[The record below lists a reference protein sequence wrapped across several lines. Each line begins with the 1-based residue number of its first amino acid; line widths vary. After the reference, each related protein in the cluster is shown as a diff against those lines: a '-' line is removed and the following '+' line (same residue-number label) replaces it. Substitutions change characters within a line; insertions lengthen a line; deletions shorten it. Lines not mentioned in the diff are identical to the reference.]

1 MVNCSTPASL
11 LAVSF
16 GCGCESKICTNLSS
30 LIIAGPLS
38 HIHQIAAPTQSNN
51 TSSQTASTATS
62 QGSSHPGPNG
72 TTMTV
77 KQQARSKR
85 LSTTNDFTFDLDI
98 SQGSNINTADLS
110 SILHNNT
117 IMTQNLNLLA
127 NYNANEVNN
136 VSFVGIPTPQL
147 SSGANNSK
155 KRIRSRI
162 RLCTNIFV

>member
-1 MVNCSTPASL
+1 
-11 LAVSF
+11 
-16 GCGCESKICTNLSS
+16 
-30 LIIAGPLS
+30 
-38 HIHQIAAPTQSNN
+38 
-51 TSSQTASTATS
+51 
-62 QGSSHPGPNG
+62 
-72 TTMTV
+72 MTV

-162 RLCTNIFV
+162 RLCTKIFA